1 MGIVPSRNPRRRGSK
16 DPSTRERSRR
26 SWGGRSAL
34 FALATGVH
42 APTMITQSH
51 VHQCPYCELRFEYAN
66 EVKDHV
72 IHDHPDHAESFL
84 TVEPHELPHV

>member
-1 MGIVPSRNPRRRGSK
+1 
-16 DPSTRERSRR
+16 
-26 SWGGRSAL
+26 
-34 FALATGVH
+34 
-42 APTMITQSH
+42 MITQSR